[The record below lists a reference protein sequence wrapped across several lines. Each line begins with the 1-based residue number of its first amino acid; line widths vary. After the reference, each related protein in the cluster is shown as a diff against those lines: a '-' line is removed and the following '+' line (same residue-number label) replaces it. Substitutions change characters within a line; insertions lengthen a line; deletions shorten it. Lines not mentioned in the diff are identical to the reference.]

1 MQVPASTA
9 TTSAAD
15 GRTRLALVNA
25 KARLALVIGVAAGV
39 ASALVIAIA
48 HAALA
53 LPDPLALTGAVS
65 MAALIRPLAFALGAL
80 ATWFSF
86 RRLVSQDPER
96 AEIELRIIASRWR
109 WLNRAVFAAITGVL
123 TGWAVALLIE
133 VLGAVVVGA
142 EISRTAAIAATAIG
156 GGLLAGA
163 IAYASADLDRR
174 GLTTRVSAM
183 LLSGLLLSMLT
194 ANDPTWWS
202 DSLSHMGQQPDW
214 GWIFNATMI
223 LAGLG
228 MLGVTMEI
236 AQGLKLLAE
245 AGRFPP
251 SGARFLTIAL
261 AIAAIGL
268 TGVGVF
274 PTYINPISMFFHN
287 LSSNLMLLVLL
298 FLMLGLRWIAP
309 PLGKRVHLASIVLG
323 AVCLLDLALYIT
335 HLFGFVF
342 FEIVA
347 ILILLLWL
355 FLFESATSATIH
367 DCGSDAVLSAR

>member
-1 MQVPASTA
+1 MLASPA

-25 KARLALVIGVAAGV
+25 KARLALMIGVAAGI

-48 HAALA
+48 QAALA

-65 MAALIRPLAFALGAL
+65 LAALIRPLAFALGAL

-86 RRLVSQDPER
+86 RRLVSQDPEH
-96 AEIELRIIASRWR
+96 AEIELRIVASRWR
-109 WLNRAVFAAITGVL
+109 WLNRLVFAAITGVL

-142 EISRTAAIAATAIG
+142 EISRMAAIAATAIG

-183 LLSGLLLSMLT
+183 LVSGLLLSMLT

-214 GWIFNATMI
+214 GWIFNATLI

-236 AQGLKLLAE
+236 ARGLKLLAE

-251 SGARFLTIAL
+251 RGRALSCDCPGYRRYRLDRRGRLPDLHQSDQHVFPQPELEPDAPGTTHSDAGIAL
-261 AIAAIGL
+261 DRPASGEEGASGINCLGSGL
-268 TGVGVF
+268 
-274 PTYINPISMFFHN
+274 PS
-287 LSSNLMLLVLL
+287 
-298 FLMLGLRWIAP
+298 
-309 PLGKRVHLASIVLG
+309 
-323 AVCLLDLALYIT
+323 
-335 HLFGFVF
+335 
-342 FEIVA
+342 
-347 ILILLLWL
+347 
-355 FLFESATSATIH
+355 
-367 DCGSDAVLSAR
+367 

>member
-1 MQVPASTA
+1 MQAPVSTA
-9 TTSAAD
+9 TTNAAD

-25 KARLALVIGVAAGV
+25 KARLALVSGVAAGV
-39 ASALVIAIA
+39 ASALVIAGA

-53 LPDPLALTGAVS
+53 LPDPLALTGSVS
-65 MAALIRPLAFALGAL
+65 MGALIRPLAFALGTL

-86 RRLVSQDPER
+86 RRLVEQDPER
-96 AEIELRIIASRWR
+96 IEIELRIIASRWR

-133 VLGAVVVGA
+133 VLGVVVVGA
-142 EISRTAAIAATAIG
+142 ETSRMAAIAATAIG

-214 GWIFNATMI
+214 GWIFNATLI

-236 AQGLKLLAE
+236 ARGLTLLAD
-245 AGRFPP
+245 AGPFPP
-251 SGARFLTIAL
+251 RGARFLAIAL

-287 LSSNLMLLVLL
+287 LSSNVMLLVLL
-298 FLMLGLRWIAP
+298 VLMLGLRWIAP

-323 AVCLLDLALYIT
+323 AVCLLDLILYIT

-347 ILILLLWL
+347 ILILVLWL

-367 DCGSDAVLSAR
+367 DCGSDAIAES

>member
-1 MQVPASTA
+1 
-9 TTSAAD
+9 
-15 GRTRLALVNA
+15 
-25 KARLALVIGVAAGV
+25 
-39 ASALVIAIA
+39 
-48 HAALA
+48 
-53 LPDPLALTGAVS
+53 VS
-65 MAALIRPLAFALGAL
+65 LAALIRPLALVLGVL

-142 EISRTAAIAATAIG
+142 EISRMAAITATAIG

-183 LLSGLLLSMLT
+183 LVSGLLLSMLT

-214 GWIFNATMI
+214 GWIFNATLI

-236 AQGLKLLAE
+236 ARGLTLLAE
-245 AGRFPP
+245 ARRFPP

-261 AIAAIGL
+261 AIAAFGL

-287 LSSNLMLLVLL
+287 LSSNVMLLVLL
-298 FLMLGLRWIAP
+298 ILMLGLRWIAP

-323 AVCLLDLALYIT
+323 AVCLLDLILYIT

-347 ILILLLWL
+347 ILILVLWL
-355 FLFESATSATIH
+355 FLFESATSATIR
-367 DCGSDAVLSAR
+367 DCGSDAVADS

>member
-1 MQVPASTA
+1 
-9 TTSAAD
+9 
-15 GRTRLALVNA
+15 
-25 KARLALVIGVAAGV
+25 
-39 ASALVIAIA
+39 
-48 HAALA
+48 
-53 LPDPLALTGAVS
+53 

-96 AEIELRIIASRWR
+96 AEIELRIVASRWR
-109 WLNRAVFAAITGVL
+109 WLNRFVYAAITGVL

-142 EISRTAAIAATAIG
+142 EISRMAAITATAIG

-183 LLSGLLLSMLT
+183 LVSGLLLSMLT
-194 ANDPTWWS
+194 ANDPTWWT

-236 AQGLKLLAE
+236 TRGLKLLAE
-245 AGRFPP
+245 ARRFPP

-261 AIAAIGL
+261 AIAAFGL

-274 PTYINPISMFFHN
+274 PTYIYPISMFFHN
-287 LSSNLMLLVLL
+287 LSSNLMLLVFLV
-298 FLMLGLRWIAP
+298 LMLGLRWIAP
-309 PLGKRVHLASIVLG
+309 PLGKRVHLASMVLG
-323 AVCLLDLALYIT
+323 VVCLLDLALYIT

-347 ILILLLWL
+347 ILILVLWL

-367 DCGSDAVLSAR
+367 DCGSDTVLSA

>member
-1 MQVPASTA
+1 MQMLASPATISG
-9 TTSAAD
+9 AD

-25 KARLALVIGVAAGV
+25 KARLALVIGAAAGA
-39 ASALVIAIA
+39 ASAMVVAIA
-48 HAALA
+48 HVALA

-65 MAALIRPLAFALGAL
+65 MVALIRPLALVLGVL

-86 RRLVSQDPER
+86 RRLAGLDPER

-142 EISRTAAIAATAIG
+142 EISRMAAIAATAIG

-183 LLSGLLLSMLT
+183 LVSGLLLSMLT

-202 DSLSHMGQQPDW
+202 DSLNHMGQQPDW

-236 AQGLKLLAE
+236 ARGLKLLAE

-251 SGARFLTIAL
+251 RGARFLTIAL

-268 TGVGVF
+268 IGVGVF

-287 LSSNLMLLVLL
+287 LELEPD
-298 FLMLGLRWIAP
+298 AP
-309 PLGKRVHLASIVLG
+309 GVTL
-323 AVCLLDLALYIT
+323 
-335 HLFGFVF
+335 
-342 FEIVA
+342 
-347 ILILLLWL
+347 
-355 FLFESATSATIH
+355 
-367 DCGSDAVLSAR
+367 SDAGIALDRPASGEEGASGINCLGSGLPS

>member
-1 MQVPASTA
+1 MRMPASPA
-9 TTSAAD
+9 TISGAD

-25 KARLALVIGVAAGV
+25 KARLALMIGVAAAV
-39 ASALVIAIA
+39 ASTLATASA

-53 LPDPLALTGAVS
+53 LPDPLPLTGAAS
-65 MAALIRPLAFALGAL
+65 MAALLRPLAFALGAL
-80 ATWFSF
+80 ATWLSF
-86 RRLVSQDPER
+86 RRLVSQNPER

-109 WLNRAVFAAITGVL
+109 WLNRLVFAAITGVL
-123 TGWAVALLIE
+123 TGWAVALLID
-133 VLGAVVVGA
+133 VLSVVVVGA
-142 EISRTAAIAATAIG
+142 EISRIAAIVATAIG

-174 GLTTRVSAM
+174 GLTTRVGAM

-194 ANDPTWWS
+194 ANDSTWWS
-202 DSLSHMGQQPDW
+202 DSLSHMGQQPNW
-214 GWIFNATMI
+214 GWIFNVTMI

-236 AQGLKLLAE
+236 TRGLKLFAE
-245 AGRFPP
+245 AGQFPS
-251 SGARFLTIAL
+251 SGARFLTLAL
-261 AIAAIGL
+261 AVAAIGL

-298 FLMLGLRWIAP
+298 ILMLGLRWIAP
-309 PLGKRVHLASIVLG
+309 PLGTRVHLASIVLG
-323 AVCLLDLALYIT
+323 VVCLLDLALYVT

-342 FEIVA
+342 FEVVA

-367 DCGSDAVLSAR
+367 DCRSCIIKQE